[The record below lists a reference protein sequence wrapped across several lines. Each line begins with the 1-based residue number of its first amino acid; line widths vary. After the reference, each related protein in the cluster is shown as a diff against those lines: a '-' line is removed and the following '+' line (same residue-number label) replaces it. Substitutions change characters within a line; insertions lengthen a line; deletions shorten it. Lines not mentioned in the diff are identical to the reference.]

1 MAELVIAE
9 KPSVARSIADVLGAR
24 ERHDGYLQGHGFI
37 VSWCIGHLIA
47 SAVPEEYDEKYKVW
61 KYEDLP
67 IIPEKWKYT
76 VIAQTGK
83 QFVVL
88 KKLMHDPSVT
98 GIVCATDAGREGEL
112 IFFFFF

>member
-1 MAELVIAE
+1 MLN
-9 KPSVARSIADVLGAR
+9 D
-24 ERHDGYLQGHGFI
+24 DGYLQGHGFI

-47 SAVPEEYDEKYKVW
+47 SAVPGEYDEKYKVW

-88 KKLMHDPSVT
+88 MKLMHDPSVT
-98 GIVCATDAGREGEL
+98 GIAIL
-112 IFFFFF
+112 IWPAPVTSITSFFISFVLPLIPQKC